1 MACGFRGFEFTIGET
16 MTAGSWQ
23 GSHLKEEHKAE
34 RGERERKRDEGGPR
48 ETETGTG
55 TRLLKL

>member
-1 MACGFRGFEFTIGET
+1 MACGFRGFEFTIVET
-16 MTAGSWQ
+16 MTAGSRQ
-23 GSHLKEEHKAE
+23 LAGLTSQAE

-55 TRLLKL
+55 TRLLKP